1 MTEVLLAAKGK
12 DGAPASLDE
21 YRAASGYEALARA
34 LKDMKPADLI
44 QIAKDSGLR
53 GRGGAGFP
61 SGMKWSFVPAGD
73 KADGGPK
80 YLVVNADEMEP
91 GTFKDRVILERNPH
105 ILIEGVIIAAYA
117 MEMTDGYV
125 FIRREYFKQ
134 ADILERAIDEARA
147 AGILGPAVMGTRW
160 TFDIHVHRSGG
171 RYICGEETALLNAFE
186 GKKAQPRSK
195 PPFPAARG
203 LWGRPTTVH
212 NVETLACVP
221 GIARHGAQWFKG
233 LAKNPEGAGTKLY
246 GGSGRIERPLCLE
259 RPIGTTLREL
269 LDEMGGVRGGRKLLG
284 VIPGGASTPFLTPEH
299 LDVPLDFEPV
309 AKVGSRL
316 GTGTFIVFSEDD
328 CPVAGTL
335 NLQRFFARE
344 SCGFCTPCRDG
355 LPFGVDLLERIEG
368 GKGTMGD
375 LELLD
380 DLFRNIGPNSFCA
393 HAAGAAEPVKGLYQ
407 HFRGILEDHVKQG
420 RCPFPRPGARELE
433 TARA

>member
-12 DGAPASLDE
+12 NGAPATLDE
-21 YRAASGYEALARA
+21 YRSAQGYATLERV

-44 QIAKDSGLR
+44 PIVKDSGLR

-61 SGMKWSFVPAGD
+61 SGLKWSFVATGD

-91 GTFKDRVILERNPH
+91 GTFKDRVILESNPH
-105 ILIEGVIIAAYA
+105 VMIEGIVLAAYA
-117 MEMTDGYV
+117 MEMTDGFV

-134 ADILERAIDEARA
+134 ADILERAIDEARK
-147 AGILGPAVMGTRW
+147 AGILGHSVLGGKW
-160 TFDIHVHRSGG
+160 SFDIHVHRSGG

-186 GKKAQPRSK
+186 GRKAQPRSK
-195 PPFPAARG
+195 PPFPAVRG

-212 NVETLACVP
+212 NVETLANVP
-221 GIARHGAQWFKG
+221 GILRNGAAWFKG
-233 LAKNPEGAGTKLY
+233 LAKNPEGAGTKMY
-246 GGSGRIERPLCLE
+246 GGSGSLERPMCVE

-269 LDEMGGVRGGRKLLG
+269 MAEMGGVKGGKQLLG
-284 VIPGGASTPFLTPEH
+284 VIPGGASTAFLTPEH
-299 LDVPLDFEPV
+299 LDVPLDFDPV
-309 AKVGSRL
+309 VKVGSRL

-328 CPVAGTL
+328 CPVHGTL

-355 LPFGVDLLERIEG
+355 LPFGVGILERIEG
-368 GKGTMGD
+368 GTATMGD
-375 LELLD
+375 LDLLD

-393 HAAGAAEPVKGLYQ
+393 HAAGAAEPVRGLYQ
-407 HFRGILEDHVKQG
+407 HFRGILEDHIHQH
-420 RCPFPRPGARELE
+420 RCPFPKPGAREV
-433 TARA
+433 THV